1 MDKPTQIIQLHLPSI
16 LGFEKVAMESAASVA
31 AIMGFTNDRIDDLRT
46 AISEACVNAI
56 EHGNKQVETEKVI
69 VTLTIEESKLQ
80 VDVQDKGKQFLPEVG
95 KPNIAKKIDGSLPP
109 RGWGMFL
116 IKSLMDEVS
125 FSSQDDGNTT
135 TMIIYLH
142 KKYTNER
149 EQQ

>member
-116 IKSLMDEVS
+116 IKSLMDEVA

>member
-1 MDKPTQIIQLHLPSI
+1 METATQTIQLHLPSI

-31 AIMGFTNDRIDDLRT
+31 AIMGFTQDRVDDLRT

-69 VTLTIEESKLQ
+69 VTLTIEESKLK
-80 VDVQDKGKQFLPEVG
+80 VDVQDKGKQFQPEVG
-95 KPNIAKKIDGSLPP
+95 KPDMAKKIEGSLPP

-116 IKSLMDEVS
+116 IKSLMDEVA
-125 FSSQDDGNTT
+125 FSSQDGGNTT

-142 KKYTNER
+142 KNSINER
-149 EQQ
+149 DRQ